1 MKPKSLNKI
10 LDCHPLAHLFI
21 MSAIHKLADE
31 VAKTKGDDYPERGI
45 VDGHAWVEVGKR
57 IQHLLNEGK

>member
-31 VAKTKGDDYPERGI
+31 VAKTKGDDYSERGI
-45 VDGHAWVEVGKR
+45 VDGYAWVEVGKR
-57 IQHLLNEGK
+57 IQQLLNEGK